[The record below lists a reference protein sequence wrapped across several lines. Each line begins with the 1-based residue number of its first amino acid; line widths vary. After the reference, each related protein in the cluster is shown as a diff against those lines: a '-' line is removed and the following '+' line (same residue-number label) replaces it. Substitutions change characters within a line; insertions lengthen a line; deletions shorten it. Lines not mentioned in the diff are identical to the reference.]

1 VVGRNLQSLTEALQA
16 VAPGGL
22 TIEEPYVPL
31 GPEEG
36 ARLEPWRET
45 IVRLYLP
52 DDVSLPVRIEEIERI
67 LHGLE
72 FEIGRTE
79 RRVAAEDW
87 AESWKEFFQVEHIGR
102 HLVIRPTWREY
113 EPSAGETVIDLDPGM
128 AFGTGQHP
136 TTRLCLRAIEEI
148 AGPGVTVLDLGC
160 GSGILSIA
168 AAKFGC
174 ADVLALDIEQV
185 AVDATRDN
193 ARLNCVDSAVRAEL
207 GSTERARQDAKSRG
221 QGFDLVVANIS
232 ASVLSRSA
240 GDLTELLRPGGT
252 FVGSGVVSERCDEV
266 LLSLAA
272 AGVHIERVESEG
284 DWRAVI
290 ARV

>member
-1 VVGRNLQSLTEALQA
+1 VAGRNLQSLTEALQA

-168 AAKFGC
+168 AAKLGC

-185 AVDATRDN
+185 AVEATRDN

-207 GSTERARQDAKSRG
+207 GSTERARQHAKSRG

-232 ASVLSRSA
+232 ASVLSRIA

-272 AGVHIERVESEG
+272 AGLRIERVESES

-290 ARV
+290 ARI